1 MLPREAELVSERTGL
16 PRGWSIKH
24 FQWSNGLDI
33 AQYKNTPVPLC
44 FRVYARP
51 PELVIMVMAAV
62 CTLLQEK
69 TSWASAKQVLADAQ
83 FLKKLVSLDK
93 NAVPEKV
100 G

>member
-1 MLPREAELVSERTGL
+1 MDWIPQY
-16 PRGWSIKH
+16 IKENI
-24 FQWSNGLDI
+24 SL
-33 AQYKNTPVPLC
+33 L

-100 G
+100 S